1 MTSIFERWKNR
12 RANTETLAT
21 VDVAQSAPP
30 SPLAPIDLTDRA
42 QVAAVMDIAARIG
55 DILLSSGTS
64 NADTKAQIRL
74 VTAAYGLYWCHFDIT
89 MNNITL
95 FAQIGT
101 VQKQPVT
108 VFRVVRALTTDFS
121 KLSAVDRLIRSIQQ
135 GTTTPE
141 EAEKILDEL
150 EPRRGVYGPLTAVFG
165 WGLLGGSVAVMLGGS
180 LTVGAIAFV
189 TCMLIMGVQKL
200 LNWFGLPYFF
210 QNVAGGFIAT
220 IPAALVWAFVANHG
234 ADMRPSQIVASG
246 IIVLLAGLTLV
257 QSLQDAITGAPVTAS
272 AHFFETLLF
281 TGAIIA
287 GVAIGLEAANFLG
300 ITMPP
305 LESIGAINNQ
315 PWWVRVVAAG
325 LTVAG
330 FAIGSYAEWP
340 AVAVSGLVG
349 AFGGA
354 MFQGMIMY
362 AGFSEVSSA
371 SITAVIIG
379 LTGGLLARRF
389 QIPPLI
395 TGIAGITPMLPG
407 LSVYRGMYAASSDQ
421 MLIGFTN
428 IARALAIAS
437 GLAAGLVLGEW
448 IARRIRRPHAFR
460 PYAALRRAGR
470 VTFAQARLTAQLR
483 NIAKRGTETRFV
495 RPRGVKRTGQRR
507 KPGPGSVQ

>member
-1 MTSIFERWKNR
+1 MSLLDRLR
-12 RANTETLAT
+12 GHRANTETLAT

-30 SPLAPIDLTDRA
+30 SPLAPIDLKDRA
-42 QVAAVMDIAARIG
+42 QVSAVMDIAARIG

-89 MNNITL
+89 MNNITI

-101 VQKQPVT
+101 VDKQPVT
-108 VFRVVRALTTDFS
+108 VFRVVRSLTTDFS
-121 KLSAVDRLIRSIQQ
+121 KLSAVDRLIRSIQD
-135 GTTTPE
+135 GSTSPE
-141 EAEKILDEL
+141 EAEKILDAL
-150 EPRRGVYGPLTAVFG
+150 EPRRGIYGPMTAVFG
-165 WGLLGGSVAVMLGGS
+165 WGLVGGAVSVMLGG
-180 LTVGAIAFV
+180 TPIVGLLAFI
-189 TCMLIMGVQKL
+189 TGMLIMGVQKL

-220 IPAALVWAFVANHG
+220 IPAAAVWALVANHG
-234 ADMRPSQIVASG
+234 AQLRPSQVVAAG

-287 GVAIGLEAANFLG
+287 GVGIGLQ
-300 ITMPP
+300 ITAFVGVTLPP
-305 LESIGAINNQ
+305 LEAIGAVNNQ
-315 PWWVRVVAAG
+315 PYLVRVVAAG
-325 LTVAG
+325 LTCAG

-354 MFQGMIMY
+354 MFQGMMMY
-362 AGFSEVSSA
+362 AGASDVAAA
-371 SITAVIIG
+371 SIAAVVIG

-407 LSVYRGMYAASSDQ
+407 LSVFRGMYAASTNQ
-421 MLIGFTN
+421 MLIGFTS
-428 IARALAIAS
+428 IARALTIAC

-460 PYAALRRAGR
+460 PYTALRKASR
-470 VTFAQARLTAQLR
+470 VTFAQAKRAAALR
-483 NIAKRGTETRFV
+483 KLAHRGAE
-495 RPRGVKRTGQRR
+495 PRVARARSPQHPTKDGNPDDGGV
-507 KPGPGSVQ
+507 